1 MTTTQGPPYPP
12 SEPPRGSG
20 AGRAS
25 GPGSGNGE
33 STGPQRRFRL
43 GDGPGGPSGAPGTRA
58 GTGGADGAA
67 GPSGGPGH
75 GPGQRID
82 RGYGPGAGA
91 GQGGRTGPGGQGPG
105 YGAEGPGTGQF
116 GPLPVSDGGRGPGP
130 GAGGGHDHG
139 SGPGQGAGHG
149 HGNGPGDGHSDGHSG
164 GPGGGS
170 GGGHGPGQGGG
181 HGAGPGGEH
190 GDGHVHESGSGSG
203 DSHGPDDHHGSSHGH
218 SHSHGPA
225 APVSIHLRKIIGA
238 ILIPFAAAVV
248 VGLAVLWPGGAP
260 AHERTGVGF
269 DRQTQ
274 EATVTKV
281 VAVDCKSVNA
291 SGDTPTG
298 DTSTAEGSSAQQ
310 QATGDCK
317 RATIRVDTGDD
328 KGRTFT
334 EIVQP
339 DQSRQLH
346 QGEKVV
352 VAYEPS
358 APRDLQYSVTDVN
371 RRLPMALLA
380 GIFALAVVVVGRLRG
395 VMALVALAVSFMVLT
410 FFILPA
416 ILQGSNPLVVAVIGA
431 SAIMLIALYMCHGL
445 SARTSV
451 AVLGTLISLVL
462 IGILG
467 SGFIGWAAL
476 TGNTD
481 DNTGLIH
488 GLYPSIDMSGL
499 LLAGVII
506 GSLGV
511 LDDVTVTQTSAVWE
525 LHAANP
531 TMGWRGLYRAGIRIG
546 RDHIASVVN
555 TLVLAYAGA
564 ALPLLLLFSIAQSS
578 VGTVA
583 NSELVAEEIVRTLV
597 GSIGLVASVPVTTLL
612 AALMVSA
619 DRPGT
624 ASLAAGAATGA
635 GPGTPAAAGAGAG
648 ATAQSAPARAGKG
661 RRRKH

>member
-1 MTTTQGPPYPP
+1 MTTTHQSPYPP
-12 SEPPRGSG
+12 PEPPRRHGSG
-20 AGRAS
+20 D
-25 GPGSGNGE
+25 GSGSGH
-33 STGPQRRFRL
+33 GA
-43 GDGPGGPSGAPGTRA
+43 GDGHDHGH
-58 GTGGADGAA
+58 
-67 GPSGGPGH
+67 GH
-75 GPGQRID
+75 GPG
-82 RGYGPGAGA
+82 A
-91 GQGGRTGPGGQGPG
+91 
-105 YGAEGPGTGQF
+105 
-116 GPLPVSDGGRGPGP
+116 DGGG
-130 GAGGGHDHG
+130 
-139 SGPGQGAGHG
+139 
-149 HGNGPGDGHSDGHSG
+149 
-164 GPGGGS
+164 
-170 GGGHGPGQGGG
+170 GGGHGHA
-181 HGAGPGGEH
+181 HG
-190 GDGHVHESGSGSG
+190 
-203 DSHGPDDHHGSSHGH
+203 
-218 SHSHGPA
+218 HSHGPA
-225 APVSIHLRKIIGA
+225 TPVSKHLRKVIAA
-238 ILIPFAAAVV
+238 ILIPFTAAVV

-260 AHERTGVGF
+260 SHERTGVGF

-274 EATVTKV
+274 QATVTKV
-281 VAVDCKSVNA
+281 VEVSCKSVNA

-310 QATGDCK
+310 EANGSCKKATV
-317 RATIRVDTGDD
+317 RVDTGKD

-380 GIFALAVVVVGRLRG
+380 GIFALAVVVVGRMRG
-395 VMALVALAVSFMVLT
+395 FMALVALAISFLVLN

-416 ILQGSNPLVVAVIGA
+416 ILQGSNPLIVAVVGS

-451 AVLGTLISLVL
+451 AVLGTLISLSL
-462 IGILG
+462 IGVLG
-467 SGFIGWAAL
+467 KLFIGWAAL

-525 LHAANP
+525 LHEANP
-531 TMGWRGLYRAGIRIG
+531 AMGWRGLYRAGIRIG

-597 GSIGLVASVPVTTLL
+597 GSIGLVASVPVTTAL
-612 AALMVSA
+612 AALVVSA
-619 DRPGT
+619 DRPGQEP
-624 ASLAAGAATGA
+624 AAATGA
-635 GPGTPAAAGAGAG
+635 LA
-648 ATAQSAPARAGKG
+648 APARGGRG
-661 RRRKH
+661 RRRKR

>member
-1 MTTTQGPPYPP
+1 MPAHGGGVSGGQERGPGFTSPYDHGAHGGGSAGQGQGHGPAD
-12 SEPPRGSG
+12 RSG
-20 AGRAS
+20 HDADGGHGH
-25 GPGSGNGE
+25 GPGSGG
-33 STGPQRRFRL
+33 R
-43 GDGPGGPSGAPGTRA
+43 
-58 GTGGADGAA
+58 
-67 GPSGGPGH
+67 
-75 GPGQRID
+75 
-82 RGYGPGAGA
+82 
-91 GQGGRTGPGGQGPG
+91 QGG
-105 YGAEGPGTGQF
+105 
-116 GPLPVSDGGRGPGP
+116 
-130 GAGGGHDHG
+130 GGG
-139 SGPGQGAGHG
+139 
-149 HGNGPGDGHSDGHSG
+149 GDGHG
-164 GPGGGS
+164 
-170 GGGHGPGQGGG
+170 
-181 HGAGPGGEH
+181 
-190 GDGHVHESGSGSG
+190 
-203 DSHGPDDHHGSSHGH
+203 HGH
-218 SHSHGPA
+218 SHSHAHGPA
-225 APVSIHLRKIIGA
+225 APVSRHLRKVIAA

-260 AHERTGVGF
+260 PHERTGVGF

-274 EATVTKV
+274 QATVTKV
-281 VAVDCKSVNA
+281 VELSCKDVNA
-291 SGDTPTG
+291 SGVPPTG
-298 DTSTAEGSSAQQ
+298 DTSTAEGSSAVQQ
-310 QATGDCK
+310 ESGTCK
-317 RATIRVDTGDD
+317 KATIRVDTGKD

-346 QGEKVV
+346 EGQEVV

-358 APRDLQYSVTDVN
+358 APKDLQYSVTDVN
-371 RRLPMALLA
+371 RKFPMALLA
-380 GIFALAVVVVGRLRG
+380 GIFALAVVVVGRMRG
-395 VMALVALAVSFMVLT
+395 VMALVALAISFLVLT

-416 ILQGSNPLVVAVIGA
+416 ILQGSNPLVVAVVGA

-451 AVLGTLISLVL
+451 AVLGTLLSLLL
-462 IGILG
+462 IGLLG
-467 SGFIGWAAL
+467 SGFIDWAAL

-525 LHAANP
+525 LHEANP

-564 ALPLLLLFSIAQSS
+564 ALPLLLLFSIAQSG

-597 GSIGLVASVPVTTLL
+597 GSIGLVASVPVTTAL
-612 AALMVSA
+612 AALVVSA
-619 DRPGT
+619 DRPEKG
-624 ASLAAGAATGA
+624 AAPAGAQPVQAGGSPASTGVQPA
-635 GPGTPAAAGAGAG
+635 PGRGG
-648 ATAQSAPARAGKG
+648 RG
-661 RRRKH
+661 RRRKR

>member
-1 MTTTQGPPYPP
+1 MT
-12 SEPPRGSG
+12 
-20 AGRAS
+20 
-25 GPGSGNGE
+25 
-33 STGPQRRFRL
+33 
-43 GDGPGGPSGAPGTRA
+43 
-58 GTGGADGAA
+58 GTGHDPDRRPEA
-67 GPSGGPGH
+67 GVSGH
-75 GPGQRID
+75 G
-82 RGYGPGAGA
+82 
-91 GQGGRTGPGGQGPG
+91 
-105 YGAEGPGTGQF
+105 
-116 GPLPVSDGGRGPGP
+116 
-130 GAGGGHDHG
+130 
-139 SGPGQGAGHG
+139 
-149 HGNGPGDGHSDGHSG
+149 
-164 GPGGGS
+164 
-170 GGGHGPGQGGG
+170 
-181 HGAGPGGEH
+181 
-190 GDGHVHESGSGSG
+190 
-203 DSHGPDDHHGSSHGH
+203 
-218 SHSHGPA
+218 HSHGPA
-225 APVSIHLRKIIGA
+225 APVSKHLRKVIAA

-260 AHERTGVGF
+260 SHERTGVGF

-274 EATVTKV
+274 EATVSKV
-281 VAVDCKSVNA
+281 VSVSCKSVNA
-291 SGDTPTG
+291 SGETPTG

-310 QATGDCK
+310 QASGTCK
-317 RATIRVDTGDD
+317 KATIRVDTGKD

-346 QGEKVV
+346 EGEKVV
-352 VAYEPS
+352 AAYEPS
-358 APRDLQYSVTDVN
+358 APKDLQYSVADVN
-371 RRLPMALLA
+371 RRFPMALLA
-380 GIFALAVVVVGRLRG
+380 GIFALAVVVVGRMRG
-395 VMALVALAVSFMVLT
+395 VMALVALAISFMVLT

-416 ILQGSNPLVVAVIGA
+416 ILQGSNPLLVAVIGA

-451 AVLGTLISLVL
+451 AVLGTLLSLVL
-462 IGILG
+462 IGFLG

-525 LHAANP
+525 LHEANP
-531 TMGWRGLYRAGIRIG
+531 SMGWRGLYRAGIRIG

-564 ALPLLLLFSIAQSS
+564 ALPLLLLFSIAQSG

-612 AALMVSA
+612 AALVVAA
-619 DRPGT
+619 DRPHQRTET
-624 ASLAAGAATGA
+624 ATAGAVAADGA
-635 GPGTPAAAGAGAG
+635 ASGRG
-648 ATAQSAPARAGKG
+648 G
-661 RRRKH
+661 RRRKR

>member
-1 MTTTQGPPYPP
+1 MTTTQQPPYPP
-12 SEPPRGSG
+12 TGPPHGHDQGTGDDHGSG
-20 AGRAS
+20 S
-25 GPGSGNGE
+25 
-33 STGPQRRFRL
+33 
-43 GDGPGGPSGAPGTRA
+43 
-58 GTGGADGAA
+58 
-67 GPSGGPGH
+67 
-75 GPGQRID
+75 
-82 RGYGPGAGA
+82 
-91 GQGGRTGPGGQGPG
+91 
-105 YGAEGPGTGQF
+105 
-116 GPLPVSDGGRGPGP
+116 
-130 GAGGGHDHG
+130 GHDHG
-139 SGPGQGAGHG
+139 SGGDGGHG
-149 HGNGPGDGHSDGHSG
+149 SGADGGH
-164 GPGGGS
+164 GS
-170 GGGHGPGQGGG
+170 GGGGG
-181 HGAGPGGEH
+181 
-190 GDGHVHESGSGSG
+190 
-203 DSHGPDDHHGSSHGH
+203 HGH

-225 APVSIHLRKIIGA
+225 APVSRHLRKVIAA
-238 ILIPFAAAVV
+238 ILIPFTVAVV
-248 VGLAVLWPGGAP
+248 VGMVVLWPGGAP
-260 AHERTGVGF
+260 SHKRTGVGF

-274 EATVTKV
+274 QATVTKV
-281 VAVDCKSVNA
+281 VSVSCASVNA
-291 SGDTPTG
+291 SGGGSTG
-298 DTSTAEGSSAQQ
+298 DTSTAEGSSAAQEAGGTCKK
-310 QATGDCK
+310 ATVTVG
-317 RATIRVDTGDD
+317 TGKD

-371 RRLPMALLA
+371 RKFPMALLA

-395 VMALVALAVSFMVLT
+395 VMALVALAISFMILN

-416 ILQGSNPLVVAVIGA
+416 ILHGSNPLIVAVVGS

-451 AVLGTLISLVL
+451 AVLGTLMSLVL
-462 IGILG
+462 IGVLG
-467 SGFIGWAAL
+467 SVFIGWAAL

-525 LHAANP
+525 LHEANP
-531 TMGWRGLYRAGIRIG
+531 SMGWRGLYRAGIRIG

-578 VGTVA
+578 VGAVA

-597 GSIGLVASVPVTTLL
+597 GSIGLVASVPVTTAL
-612 AALMVSA
+612 AALVVSA
-619 DRPGT
+619 DRPGPEAVPAGAT
-624 ASLAAGAATGA
+624 TAGAATA
-635 GPGTPAAAGAGAG
+635 APSAKPAAARG
-648 ATAQSAPARAGKG
+648 GKG

>member
-1 MTTTQGPPYPP
+1 MQQPPFPP
-12 SEPPRGSG
+12 SEPPRG
-20 AGRAS
+20 
-25 GPGSGNGE
+25 
-33 STGPQRRFRL
+33 
-43 GDGPGGPSGAPGTRA
+43 
-58 GTGGADGAA
+58 
-67 GPSGGPGH
+67 H
-75 GPGQRID
+75 GPGN
-82 RGYGPGAGA
+82 GH
-91 GQGGRTGPGGQGPG
+91 GQGQ
-105 YGAEGPGTGQF
+105 
-116 GPLPVSDGGRGPGP
+116 
-130 GAGGGHDHG
+130 
-139 SGPGQGAGHG
+139 
-149 HGNGPGDGHSDGHSG
+149 
-164 GPGGGS
+164 
-170 GGGHGPGQGGG
+170 GGGHGPGG
-181 HGAGPGGEH
+181 HGPGP
-190 GDGHVHESGSGSG
+190 GDGHGQGPGDGHGSGHS
-203 DSHGPDDHHGSSHGH
+203 H

-225 APVSIHLRKIIGA
+225 APVSQHLRKVIAA

-248 VGLAVLWPGGAP
+248 VGLVVLWPGGAP
-260 AHERTGVGF
+260 SHERTGVGF

-274 EATVTKV
+274 QATVTV
-281 VAVDCKSVNA
+281 VDEVDCKSVNA

-298 DTSTAEGSSAQQ
+298 DTSTAEGSTAQQ
-310 QATGDCK
+310 EATGDCK
-317 RATIRVDTGDD
+317 KATIRIDTGKD

-346 QGEKVV
+346 EGEKVV

-358 APRDLQYSVTDVN
+358 APKNLQYSVTDVN
-371 RRLPMALLA
+371 RKFPMALLA

-395 VMALVALAVSFMVLT
+395 VMALVALAVSFMILT
-410 FFILPA
+410 LFILPA
-416 ILQGSNPLVVAVIGA
+416 ILQGSNPLVVAVVGA
-431 SAIMLIALYMCHGL
+431 SAIMLIALYVCHGL

-451 AVLGTLISLVL
+451 AVLGTLLSLLL

-467 SGFIGWAAL
+467 SGFIDWAAL

-525 LHAANP
+525 LHEANP
-531 TMGWRGLYRAGIRIG
+531 TLGWRGLYRAGIRIG

-597 GSIGLVASVPVTTLL
+597 GSIGLVASVPVTTAL
-612 AALMVSA
+612 AALVVSA
-619 DRPGT
+619 DRPGGT
-624 ASLAAGAATGA
+624 D
-635 GPGTPAAAGAGAG
+635 TPASA
-648 ATAQSAPARAGKG
+648 SAPGHAPTPASARIPVRGGKG